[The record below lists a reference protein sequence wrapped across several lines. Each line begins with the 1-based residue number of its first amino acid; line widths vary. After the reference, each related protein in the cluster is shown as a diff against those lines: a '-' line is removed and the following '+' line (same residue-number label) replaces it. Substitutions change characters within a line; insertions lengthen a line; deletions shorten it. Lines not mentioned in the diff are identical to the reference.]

1 MVPFRDYFVK
11 EFASKTGITVNY
23 NETNYDTWYQNC
35 KNDGLNKTGAYDI
48 YVMDDN
54 WVPEFAAGKIVQ
66 SLDQL
71 GLKANPDIL
80 PAGLNMGLWPPK
92 SGPRMKDF
100 ADVVDHLFEPA
111 LLAVTELLAPRAFGV
126 DIHDVGLEDGLGVP
140 IDLDQQRQEIG
151 AIALRAK
158 GLRDG
163 RRSGCRDRWYK
174 DRSGRNG
181 WRPQIG
187 RRRAELRHQDRHVGR
202 IKADIG

>member
-1 MVPFRDYFVK
+1 MAGSSIFAPRILRAAGGSITIGSFQDNAMVPFRDYFVK

-80 PAGLNMGLWPPK
+80 PTGLKMGMWPPK
-92 SGPRMKDF
+92 SG
-100 ADVVDHLFEPA
+100 AAHE
-111 LLAVTELLAPRAFGV
+111 
-126 DIHDVGLEDGLGVP
+126 
-140 IDLDQQRQEIG
+140 
-151 AIALRAK
+151 
-158 GLRDG
+158 GLR
-163 RRSGCRDRWYK
+163 RREARALCAGHH
-174 DRSGRNG
+174 
-181 WRPQIG
+181 
-187 RRRAELRHQDRHVGR
+187 RRRRDPLLQQGHLPDAAARPGTTSTPSPRRPRRRTCTAGR
-202 IKADIG
+202 PAA